1 MVGGRL
7 GLDHHGLRRLAL
19 ECPTV
24 DLEEAWERA
33 DEAAVAG
40 QLEVLEPE
48 GLAPFVEAGAAE
60 GERSIKVSS
69 EADFKISKTISKSNS
84 NVFTDPKDEWIF
96 IMLIL
101 TRISEPCCGRVDC
114 LGPISHVQIESG
126 GRVVP
131 DPSARL
137 K

>member
-1 MVGGRL
+1 MGLYVQPVSFWLRCRHHRPGDGEVGELLVGGRL

-48 GLAPFVEAGAAE
+48 GLAPFVETGAAE
-60 GERSIKVSS
+60 GGTQHQGEQR
-69 EADFKISKTISKSNS
+69 
-84 NVFTDPKDEWIF
+84 
-96 IMLIL
+96 
-101 TRISEPCCGRVDC
+101 
-114 LGPISHVQIESG
+114 G
-126 GRVVP
+126 G
-131 DPSARL
+131 L
-137 K
+137 QN